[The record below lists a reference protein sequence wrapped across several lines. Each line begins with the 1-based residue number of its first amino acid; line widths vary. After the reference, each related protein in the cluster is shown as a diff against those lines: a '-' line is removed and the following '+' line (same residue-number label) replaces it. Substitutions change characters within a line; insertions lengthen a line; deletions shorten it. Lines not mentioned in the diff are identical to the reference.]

1 MRIANHNTGKK
12 FNRIESINNGRVL
25 LFSDLIGVYL
35 PGGSWDVPGGSPL
48 AFTLLTSEDQLC
60 LEMQAE
66 GGAAGGPNS
75 WLLAVQDMAIFSHI
89 PKPISRSM
97 SSVAHD
103 SVSRDGGRITGLSD
117 VDLDHEV
124 QHYNHHSSSN
134 INAIFEF
141 SSNSGQVFASSSD
154 VQLIIEGL
162 SALSAKCPAVVEIGR
177 RINVVLKLI
186 PDMRSNKEAALNFGD
201 RLEEFTRV
209 LGDPDSGILYLAGE
223 WDKTL
228 LNFHLG
234 IFNSKLNDVALYLHT
249 QSQPGW
255 LATSLSR
262 PNETVRSRLEQF
274 DADLSGVLNTLCK
287 AMSLPASMLFERKA
301 YSMAV
306 DVRQSVAA
314 LGGVEAVYRD
324 VAKERALAR
333 LVQADGH
340 EVASEVQ
347 AIMGAEGVT
356 SRSHGQQRLQSGSFS
371 SYQSSVDRTDR
382 APPSCIQRY
391 LCCCLRRNRYG
402 ASNNK
407 AGRRSNIQL
416 EEPLV

>member
-1 MRIANHNTGKK
+1 MLMRIANHNTGKK

-25 LFSDLIGVYL
+25 LFSDLVGAFL
-35 PGGSWDVPGGSPL
+35 PGGTWEVPVAAPF
-48 AFTLLTSEDQLC
+48 AFILMTSEDQLSI
-60 LEMQAE
+60 EMAAA
-66 GGAAGGPNS
+66 AAGGSCSGPD
-75 WLLAVQDMAIFSHI
+75 WLLAVKDMATFSHI

-97 SSVAHD
+97 STVAHET
-103 SVSRDGGRITGLSD
+103 GRESGYNAGGLSD
-117 VDLDHEV
+117 VDLEYDGLSHQQ
-124 QHYNHHSSSN
+124 QHSM
-134 INAIFEF
+134 NAIFEF

-162 SALSAKCPAVVEIGR
+162 SALSAKCPSVVEIGR

-186 PDMRSNKEAALNFGD
+186 PDMKSNKEAALNFGD

-234 IFNSKLNDVALYLHT
+234 TFSNKLSDIALYLHA

-255 LATSLSR
+255 LATTLAR
-262 PNETVRSRLEQF
+262 PNETAKLRFEQF
-274 DADLSGVLNTLCK
+274 DSDLSGILNTLCK
-287 AMSLPASMLFERKA
+287 AMSLPASMLFERKV

-306 DVRQSVAA
+306 DVRKSVEA

-340 EVASEVQ
+340 DIASEVQ
-347 AIMGAEGVT
+347 AIMSAEGIT
-356 SRSHGQQRLQSGSFS
+356 SRSHGRRPQSGSFS
-371 SYQSSVDRTDR
+371 SYQSSIDRSER
-382 APPSCIQRY
+382 VPPSCFQRY
-391 LCCCLRRNRYG
+391 VCCCLLRRKPG
-402 ASNNK
+402 LASK
-407 AGRRSNIQL
+407 GSRRSNIQL